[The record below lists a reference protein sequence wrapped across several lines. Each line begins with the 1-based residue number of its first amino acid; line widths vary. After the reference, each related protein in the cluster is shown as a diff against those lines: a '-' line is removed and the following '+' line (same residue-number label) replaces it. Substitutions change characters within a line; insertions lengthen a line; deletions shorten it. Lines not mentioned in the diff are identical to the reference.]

1 MRRMSWSQALLLV
14 ALLMP
19 AGPQWAQ
26 QVPEA
31 VGPRREA
38 ALRLDPGMW
47 VRLSAEPWGLLD
59 GRVRSASGDSL
70 VIASHRQEWSV
81 PVSAVDTLWV
91 SRPTPRRD
99 AIVGAARGG
108 RVATARLIAMVS
120 SMCDGS
126 DGCQDDYPKAIGL
139 GVVGGGLA
147 GESSA

>member
-91 SRPTPRRD
+91 SATHAAQGRD
-99 AIVGAARGG
+99 RGCCTG
-108 RVATARLIAMVS
+108 RSGRHGRAHRHGQLHV
-120 SMCDGS
+120 
-126 DGCQDDYPKAIGL
+126 
-139 GVVGGGLA
+139 
-147 GESSA
+147 